1 MDPKK
6 SRHEPETSRPTQPPA
21 DAADFSNSMRLT
33 GGKWLIVGLF
43 TLAMVLF
50 TPSLWNH
57 VEKFEL
63 EPDYRIPHDLSN
75 DYWLYDRYSRQ
86 AVAHYDAVLIGDSV
100 IWGEYVTRQETLS
113 HYLNEQAGQRFANLG
128 LDGVDPL

>member
-6 SRHEPETSRPTQPPA
+6 STHEPGTTRPAHA
-21 DAADFSNSMRLT
+21 DGPDFSNSMRLT
-33 GGKWLIVGLF
+33 GGEWLFVGLF

-50 TPSLWNH
+50 APSLWTR
-57 VEKFEL
+57 VEKFEI

-86 AVAHYDAVLIGDSV
+86 AVAHYDTVLIGDSG
-100 IWGEYVTRQETLS
+100 ILGEYVTRQ
-113 HYLNEQAGQRFANLG
+113 AK
-128 LDGVDPL
+128 